1 MSISVDLWPQPAV
14 KITSTTSTHP
24 RLAPLCLRFLQTS
37 PCLTELFKAVYF
49 PSVYTIFRL
58 IFFLSLSLPFFSFLK
73 KKIRLHQ
80 GSELVNHSIQGSF
93 PVNQPPRFLFF
104 HLVQWTGYQ
113 IMAANASRH
122 KPSPLFSD
130 IQNNDISPS
139 HPLRS
144 SRALVP
150 TECLLYGDPFISHT
164 ASLPP
169 ENTPVYAVT
178 PQTQTQNSPNREREA
193 NGLYFS
199 FLRVNRLVI
208 YHGINMPDM
217 FMKAVISRSKKFPKE
232 S

>member
-24 RLAPLCLRFLQTS
+24 RLAPLCSRFLQTS
-37 PCLTELFKAVYF
+37 PCLTRALQSGLFPISLHHLPF
-49 PSVYTIFRL
+49 DF
-58 IFFLSLSLPFFSFLK
+58 FFLFPCLFFLFWKRKYGFIKAQSLS
-73 KKIRLHQ
+73 ITT
-80 GSELVNHSIQGSF
+80 QGSF

>member
-24 RLAPLCLRFLQTS
+24 RLAPLCSRFLQTS

-58 IFFLSLSLPFFSFLK
+58 IFFPLFFLAFFSFLK

>member
-24 RLAPLCLRFLQTS
+24 RLAPLCSRFLQTS

-58 IFFLSLSLPFFSFLK
+58 IFSLSLSLPFFSFLK

-217 FMKAVISRSKKFPKE
+217 FMKAVISRSKKFPTE

>member
-24 RLAPLCLRFLQTS
+24 RLAPLCSRFLQTS

-58 IFFLSLSLPFFSFLK
+58 IFSLSLSLPFFSFLK

>member
-14 KITSTTSTHP
+14 KITTTTSTHP
-24 RLAPLCLRFLQTS
+24 RLAPLCSRFLQTS

-58 IFFLSLSLPFFSFLK
+58 IFFFSLSLPFFSFLK

-80 GSELVNHSIQGSF
+80 GSGLVNHSIQGSF

>member
-14 KITSTTSTHP
+14 KITTTTSTHP
-24 RLAPLCLRFLQTS
+24 RLAPLCSRFLQTS

-144 SRALVP
+144 FRALVP

>member
-24 RLAPLCLRFLQTS
+24 RLAPLCSRFLQTS

-58 IFFLSLSLPFFSFLK
+58 IFFSLFPCLFFLFWKRKYGFIKAQGLSITLYRALFLSINLPDFF
-73 KKIRLHQ
+73 
-80 GSELVNHSIQGSF
+80 
-93 PVNQPPRFLFF
+93 FF

-144 SRALVP
+144 SRSLVP

-178 PQTQTQNSPNREREA
+178 PQTQTQNSPNREWE
-193 NGLYFS
+193 
-199 FLRVNRLVI
+199 
-208 YHGINMPDM
+208 
-217 FMKAVISRSKKFPKE
+217 SRMA
-232 S
+232 

>member
-24 RLAPLCLRFLQTS
+24 RLAPLCSRFLQTS

-58 IFFLSLSLPFFSFLK
+58 IFFSLFPCLFFLFWKRKYGFIKAQGLSITLYRALFLSINLPDFF
-73 KKIRLHQ
+73 
-80 GSELVNHSIQGSF
+80 
-93 PVNQPPRFLFF
+93 FF

>member
-24 RLAPLCLRFLQTS
+24 RLAPLCSRFLQTS

-58 IFFLSLSLPFFSFLK
+58 IFFSLFPCLFFLFWKRKYGFIKAQGLSITLYRALFLSINLPDFF
-73 KKIRLHQ
+73 
-80 GSELVNHSIQGSF
+80 
-93 PVNQPPRFLFF
+93 FF

-199 FLRVNRLVI
+199 FLWVNRLVI